1 MITFIFFIIDKETVV
16 FLRVIDQLFDFL
28 NSRSPFGIGFKK
40 PLYQNDIE
48 NQKKIILPLI
58 EYLLKLTDVK
68 DIPLVSTPR
77 KTFVIG

>member
-16 FLRVIDQLFDFL
+16 FLRVIDRLFDFL
-28 NSRSPFGIGFKK
+28 NSRSPFGKGFKK

-58 EYLLKLTDVK
+58 EYLLKLTDIK